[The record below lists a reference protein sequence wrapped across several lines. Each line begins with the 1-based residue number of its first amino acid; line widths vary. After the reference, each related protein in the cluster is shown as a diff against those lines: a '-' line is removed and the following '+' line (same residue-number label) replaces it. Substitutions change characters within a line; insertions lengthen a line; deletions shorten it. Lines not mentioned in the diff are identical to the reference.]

1 MRLPLADRVLYGLGS
16 LGNATF
22 FWSLSL
28 WLIYFYA
35 PPEGRG
41 NALIPIA
48 VVALARGI
56 GGALQAV
63 ADPLIGW
70 GSDPGQSR
78 GGRRIAFLL
87 YGIPVLVISFWLMFA
102 PPVGANEAIL
112 AVYFF
117 VVLEIFYFAN
127 TIVGAPYE

>member
-1 MRLPLADRVLYGLGS
+1 MHLPLVDRVLYGLGS

-56 GGALQAV
+56 GGALEAFD
-63 ADPLIGW
+63 DPLIGW
-70 GSDPGQSR
+70 WSDRSKSR
-78 GGRRIAFLL
+78 WGRRIPFLL
-87 YGIPVLVISFWLMFA
+87 FGIPVLVISFWLLFT
-102 PPVGANEAIL
+102 PPIGADPVIL
-112 AVYFF
+112 A
-117 VVLEIFYFAN
+117 I
-127 TIVGAPYE
+127 